1 MIKLGEYNKLKVKRK
16 TDFGFFIGEEGSNS
30 NDDVLLHKRLL
41 NKHSLEIGDEVEVF
55 IYRDSE
61 DRLSAT
67 LEYPKAKLGDIAYLK
82 VVAHTKI
89 GSFIDVGLPKDILVP
104 FKQQTFE
111 MTKGERYLF
120 YIYLDKTG
128 RLAATTDIFPYLS
141 TEHEYKIGDTVNGIV
156 YGFQTNNS
164 AMVCVENK
172 YDAVILNNE
181 YFTELKIGD
190 KLENLRV
197 IKIYEDGKLGL
208 SPRGERAEELDLL
221 EKAIMSYLEGND
233 GFMRF
238 NDKSSPEEIKT
249 VFNSSKKNFKRALG
263 VLMKKN
269 LITQDEEGC
278 HRV

>member
-141 TEHEYKIGDTVNGIV
+141 TQHEYKIGDTVNGIV

-208 SPRGERAEELDLL
+208 SPRGERAEELDIL

-269 LITQDEEGC
+269 LITQDEQGC